1 MGYPLQIVQTTQCPA
16 KQDLSGFRWS
26 LSLYHTHTD
35 TDRQTDSGME
45 PILPDNNDGSFHSQ
59 MQSNSNRITIHKN
72 QTVFLSKIFPAIF

>member
-1 MGYPLQIVQTTQCPA
+1 MSSQAGFKWVQVEFVIV
-16 KQDLSGFRWS
+16 S
-26 LSLYHTHTD
+26 HTYRH
-35 TDRQTDSGME
+35 RQTDSGME

>member
-1 MGYPLQIVQTTQCPA
+1 MSSQAGFKWVQVEFVIV
-16 KQDLSGFRWS
+16 S
-26 LSLYHTHTD
+26 H

-59 MQSNSNRITIHKN
+59 MQSNSNLITIHKN